1 MQTRSKVYE
10 VTLKESF
17 NLISKIN
24 ETGIKF
30 TLIQASFTIL
40 VKISFAVK
48 IDLSVWHPYDKV
60 NRFLSV

>member
-30 TLIQASFTIL
+30 TLIQASFTIG
-40 VKISFAVK
+40 K
-48 IDLSVWHPYDKV
+48 
-60 NRFLSV
+60 N